1 MSTVKLKRSG
11 VAGKIPTIAQVDLGE
26 LAINTYDGK
35 LYLKKD
41 VDGTE
46 SIVEIFGNQVGGDSI
61 VVDAFTGDG
70 SSNTFFLS
78 TYPDADQYAFV
89 TINGVE
95 QHVTEYDVASNQ
107 IQFSE
112 APANNDIIEV
122 RTFKRVVSGIDL
134 RNYKSYIYTVSG
146 VTSVSGVDDY
156 GFTLTYESN
165 KVEVYLNGVRLV
177 PFSDYTTSGGTTIN
191 FLETVTGIV
200 EVVSLSTATLLN
212 TPSDTING
220 NSATLTTNSANQV
233 VDSFGATEFRTAKYV
248 VQMTEGTDYHVTE
261 VMILHDGT
269 DVYISEY
276 GTIFTN
282 ASLGTFSGDILNGQ
296 VRLLVSPVGSSTVVK
311 TKRISL
317 TV

>member
-35 LYLKKD
+35 IYLKKD

-46 SIVEIFGNQVGGDSI
+46 SIVEFFGNQVGGDYI
-61 VVDAFTGDG
+61 YVDSFTGDG
-70 SSNTFFLS
+70 TANTFSLS
-78 TYPDADQYAFV
+78 VIPDGDQYSFV

-95 QHVTEYDVASNQ
+95 QHVTEYDVSSNQ
-107 IQFSE
+107 IQFTE
-112 APANNDIIEV
+112 APANNDIIEI
-122 RTFKRVVSGIDL
+122 RTFKRFLSSVDL
-134 RNYKSYIYTVSG
+134 KNYKSYIYTVSSA
-146 VTSVSGVDDY
+146 TSVSGVDDY
-156 GFTLTYESN
+156 GFTLTYESD
-165 KVEVYLNGVRLV
+165 KVEVYLNGVRMV
-177 PFSDYTTSGGTTIN
+177 PFSDYTISNGTAIN
-191 FLETVTGIV
+191 FPQAVSGTV
-200 EVVSLSTATLLN
+200 EVVSLATAAFLDAPNPPIEENSVTL
-212 TPSDTING
+212 
-220 NSATLTTNSANQV
+220 SANTANQP
-233 VDSFGATEFRTAKYV
+233 VDSFSASEFRTAKYM

-296 VRLLVSPVGSSTVVK
+296 VRLLVDPVGSSTTVK
-311 TKRISL
+311 VKRISL